1 MSEDKYP
8 SDPVCSKVRLRH
20 AIWKIASHLSLIQCI
35 GSHSCKSQCQATKT
49 QADFSLSQLKKHA
62 KRVCTACVAVGV
74 SELVAFRNSHLAKE
88 VASYTAAD
96 KVDDALAAA
105 MRRREAKR
113 NASRQG
119 RVHFQMRT
127 LQSMI
132 ASCCQH
138 LEAWLPQLV
147 HNTGDETVAT
157 ASPALPLQNSEPVS
171 TPAFSETMLDMQ
183 RFYSPYPSS
192 VPLRSDS
199 RAFTL
204 QWAALP
210 QSVDPSRSGGLT
222 PARAE
227 RKRQQ
232 VEFVLSY
239 LLTVVAPGAVIVDV
253 GSASGNFSLPLAAA
267 LPQCTF
273 VLIDWS
279 DSHLQLAAARA
290 AAAGLGN
297 VRTHLGGYVNSID
310 KDLFSI
316 ALHLTFALHVCSR
329 LWWQN
334 PKPARIVPL

>member
-1 MSEDKYP
+1 MSEEKYP
-8 SDPVCSKVRLRH
+8 TDPVCSKVQLLNR
-20 AIWKIASHLSLIQCI
+20 ASR
-35 GSHSCKSQCQATKT
+35 SHSNIVSHHPSEPLCKSQCQATKT

-62 KRVCTACVAVGV
+62 KRVCAACVAVGV
-74 SELVAFRNSHLAKE
+74 SELAAFRNSHLAKE

-96 KVDDALAAA
+96 KVDEALAAA

-119 RVHFQMRT
+119 RVHFQMRA

-132 ASCCQH
+132 ASCCQ
-138 LEAWLPQLV
+138 LVEPWLPQLV
-147 HNTGDETVAT
+147 EHNAGGATVA
-157 ASPALPLQNSEPVS
+157 AANLAVSAPHNSQPVAAL
-171 TPAFSETMLDMQ
+171 AFSDSMLDMQ

-192 VPLRSDS
+192 APLRSDS

-222 PARAE
+222 PARAA

-290 AAAGLGN
+290 AAAGLDN
-297 VRTHLGGYVNSID
+297 VRTHLGGY
-310 KDLFSI
+310 
-316 ALHLTFALHVCSR
+316 A
-329 LWWQN
+329 
-334 PKPARIVPL
+334 